1 MILNSFSTLKVKKA
15 ITQML
20 LNFSE
25 SQINNI
31 NTLCSEL
38 EEKGVWVDLEE
49 ILVGVAKYLER
60 RGLLQQSFNYYKR
73 ALHASR
79 YVVKKEELNEEVNF
93 YNIINSCNGTRY
105 TFLYKWFDSTF
116 T

>member
-1 MILNSFSTLKVKKA
+1 
-15 ITQML
+15 ML

-31 NTLCSEL
+31 NILCSEL

-60 RGLLQQSFNYYKR
+60 RACYNNHLIIIKELYMQASMLLKR
-73 ALHASR
+73 S
-79 YVVKKEELNEEVNF
+79 ELNEEVNF

-116 T
+116 TR